1 MRNLLFLSLSFFVF
15 SCKQNEEKVIISES
29 NSANNE
35 KVAKELFVHFNNHD
49 WQKMADLYIE
59 NAEFKEPASGMVAQK
74 KSKTQIVKEYTALQQ
89 QFGDVKDSVVAV
101 YPSGDKNVIVEF
113 VASGTLPDKSRFQL
127 PICTI
132 FTIENGKITKDYTY
146 FDNSK

>member
-1 MRNLLFLSLSFFVF
+1 MRNLLFLSLAFFVF

-59 NAEFKEPASGMVAQK
+59 NAEFKEPTSGMVAQK

-89 QFGDVKDSVVAV
+89 QFGDVQDSVVSV

-132 FTIENGKITKDYTY
+132 FTIENGKIAKDYTY

>member
-1 MRNLLFLSLSFFVF
+1 MRNLLFLSLVSFVF

-35 KVAKELFVHFNNHD
+35 KIARELFVHFNNHD

-59 NAEFKEPASGMVAQK
+59 NAEFKEPASGMVVHQ
-74 KSKTQIVKEYTALQQ
+74 KSKDMIIKEYSELQN
-89 QFGDVKDSVVAV
+89 QFPDVQDSVVAV

-113 VASGTLPDKSRFQL
+113 VSKGTLPDQSKFEL

>member
-1 MRNLLFLSLSFFVF
+1 MRNILLIALFFTIVC
-15 SCKQNEEKVIISES
+15 CKQNEEKVIISES

-35 KVAKELFVHFNNHD
+35 KIARELFVHFNNHD
-49 WQKMADLYIE
+49 WQKMANLYSE
-59 NAEFKEPASGMVAQK
+59 KAEFKEPDSGMVAHQ
-74 KSKTQIVKEYTALQQ
+74 KSKDMIIKEYSELQN
-89 QFGDVKDSVVAV
+89 QFPDVQDSVVAV

-113 VASGTLPDKSRFQL
+113 VSKGTLPNQSKFEL

-132 FTIENGKITKDYTY
+132 FTIENGKIIKDYTY

>member
-1 MRNLLFLSLSFFVF
+1 MRNLLFLSMVSFVF

-49 WQKMADLYIE
+49 WQKMADLYSE
-59 NAEFKEPASGMVAQK
+59 KAGFKEPASGMVAHQ
-74 KSKTQIVKEYTALQQ
+74 KSKDMIIKEYSELQN
-89 QFGDVKDSVVAV
+89 QFPDVQDSVVSV

-113 VASGTLPDKSRFQL
+113 VSKGILPDQSKFEL

>member
-1 MRNLLFLSLSFFVF
+1 MRNLLFLSLAFFVF

-89 QFGDVKDSVVAV
+89 QFGDVKDSVIAV

-113 VASGTLPDKSRFQL
+113 VASGTLPDKTRFQL

>member
-1 MRNLLFLSLSFFVF
+1 MRNLLFLSLVFFVF

-35 KVAKELFVHFNNHD
+35 NVAKELFVHFNNHD

-74 KSKTQIVKEYTALQQ
+74 KSKTQIVKEYNALQQ
-89 QFGDVKDSVVAV
+89 QFGEVKDSVVSV

-113 VASGTLPDKSRFQL
+113 VSKGILPDQSKFEL

-132 FTIENGKITKDYTY
+132 FTIENGKITKD
-146 FDNSK
+146 